1 MSYRE
6 GAEKFYDLLEAKD
19 GAPFYIDLAHV
30 PELKAESCWF
40 TQERPLDG
48 DRVVVRTGH
57 HVTRVEERITTVRL
71 WYELYENWRMLERY
85 LTGGAS
91 PRRAK

>member
-6 GAEKFYDLLEAKD
+6 GAEKFYDLFGAKD
-19 GAPFYIDLAHV
+19 GAPFYPDLAHV
-30 PELKAESCWF
+30 PELKAENGWF
-40 TQERPLDG
+40 AQKRPLDG
-48 DRVVVRTGH
+48 DKVVVRTGH
-57 HVTRVEERITTVRL
+57 HVTRLEERITTVSL
-71 WYELYENWRMLERY
+71 WYELYENGRMLERY

>member
-6 GAEKFYDLLEAKD
+6 GAEKLYDLFGAKD

-30 PELKAESCWF
+30 PELRAESGWF
-40 TQERPLDG
+40 VQKRPLDG
-48 DRVVVRTGH
+48 DRVVVRMNH
-57 HVTRVEERITTVRL
+57 HVTRREERITTVSL
-71 WYELYENWRMLERY
+71 WYELFEGGMMLERY